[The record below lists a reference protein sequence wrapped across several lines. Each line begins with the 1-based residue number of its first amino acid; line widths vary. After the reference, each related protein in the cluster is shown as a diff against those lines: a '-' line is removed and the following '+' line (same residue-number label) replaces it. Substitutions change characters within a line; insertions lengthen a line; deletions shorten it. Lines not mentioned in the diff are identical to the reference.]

1 MCFPKIYPDRL
12 LENFYGKSQNP
23 TNSENIRESL
33 FTLIQVPTLPTK
45 KIQWYRHIWCVA
57 KNMMFFLTDGP
68 TFARWPWAFLFS
80 LVSEKRKKA
89 SLWVTSHR
97 CDVILEKVA
106 NPQVSQ
112 DIMPNAYPCHTVPTF
127 HICPKII
134 CQFCSILYLLKFSI
148 LFPNTMHSILLYN
161 YLEWSDCWRYEQ
173 WDSSSKNLF
182 LDPLRSDPRFRT
194 TRLIR
199 LAKNPFEEEELASWL
214 RLNRR
219 LPLHWARIGCKL
231 MRRCSDLGLKKKIL
245 KLVSLLVKQNK

>member
-23 TNSENIRESL
+23 TNGENIRESL

-112 DIMPNAYPCHTVPTF
+112 DIMPNAYLCHTVPTF
-127 HICPKII
+127 HFCPKII
-134 CQFCSILYLLKFSI
+134 CQFCSILYLLSRTKDWNFQSCFQI
-148 LFPNTMHSILLYN
+148 QCIVYYCTIISNDLIVGGMNNEILL
-161 YLEWSDCWRYEQ
+161 
-173 WDSSSKNLF
+173 
-182 LDPLRSDPRFRT
+182 PR
-194 TRLIR
+194 IY
-199 LAKNPFEEEELASWL
+199 SW
-214 RLNRR
+214 
-219 LPLHWARIGCKL
+219 
-231 MRRCSDLGLKKKIL
+231 IL
-245 KLVSLLVKQNK
+245 CVPILVSVPLDS

>member
-1 MCFPKIYPDRL
+1 MCSQKHDVFFWQMDQPSLVGLEPFFFLSYQKRERKHLFEWRHIGVTSFWKKLQTPKFPK
-12 LENFYGKSQNP
+12 
-23 TNSENIRESL
+23 
-33 FTLIQVPTLPTK
+33 TL
-45 KIQWYRHIWCVA
+45 
-57 KNMMFFLTDGP
+57 
-68 TFARWPWAFLFS
+68 
-80 LVSEKRKKA
+80 
-89 SLWVTSHR
+89 
-97 CDVILEKVA
+97 
-106 NPQVSQ
+106 
-112 DIMPNAYPCHTVPTF
+112 CHTVPTF
-127 HICPKII
+127 HFCPKII

>member
-89 SLWVTSHR
+89 SLWVTSLR

-112 DIMPNAYPCHTVPTF
+112 DIMPNAYLCHTVPTF
-127 HICPKII
+127 HFCPKII

>member
-23 TNSENIRESL
+23 TNGENIRESL

-89 SLWVTSHR
+89 SLWVTSLR

-112 DIMPNAYPCHTVPTF
+112 DIMPNAYLCHTVPTF
-127 HICPKII
+127 HFCPKII